1 MVSLTK
7 LCSSRMDFSENTTSS
22 PSRSRSRSQS
32 QWIGLSFKIHY
43 RRRRCSRA
51 TRVVQNNNYA
61 FKGLKTSPYTEYT
74 PISIPTHSTMVRTS
88 SSKAT
93 TSAAPSAVAASATPS
108 VKKAAA
114 PKKEKAVK
122 EESAAPAAAAAS
134 APVEEENKVVSETS
148 EVASKLVELTA
159 QVHQLTNIL
168 SATKGNLKVLEK
180 SINKELKAAQKSAGK
195 KKKRDGSSRK
205 PSGFNIPTLI
215 SDELAAFLGKPTAT
229 KLARVEVTNAF
240 NTYIKAN
247 SLHDPTNGR
256 YILPD
261 AALTRL
267 LKLTPTDRL
276 SYFNLQAFIKHHFI
290 KEAAA
295 PAAV

>member
-1 MVSLTK
+1 MKPGLASECRLPDGRDLFIEKNNFAFNNLKRSTYTQYTQTVST
-7 LCSSRMDFSENTTSS
+7 D
-22 PSRSRSRSQS
+22 
-32 QWIGLSFKIHY
+32 
-43 RRRRCSRA
+43 
-51 TRVVQNNNYA
+51 
-61 FKGLKTSPYTEYT
+61 
-74 PISIPTHSTMVRTS
+74 STMVRTS
-88 SSKAT
+88 STK
-93 TSAAPSAVAASATPS
+93 SAAPASAAPAVASSATPS

-122 EESAAPAAAAAS
+122 EESSAPAVAAS
-134 APVEEENKVVSETS
+134 AAPSAVEEENKVISETS

-180 SINKELKAAQKSAGK
+180 SIHKELKAAQKSAGK

-215 SDELAAFLGKPTAT
+215 SDELATFLGKPAAT

-247 SLHDPTNGR
+247 NLHDPTNGR

-290 KEAAA
+290 KEAA

>member
-1 MVSLTK
+1 MAFYMKTLPT
-7 LCSSRMDFSENTTSS
+7 FSQNGR
-22 PSRSRSRSQS
+22 PST
-32 QWIGLSFKIHY
+32 I
-43 RRRRCSRA
+43 
-51 TRVVQNNNYA
+51 TNNFA
-61 FKGLKTSPYTEYT
+61 FRDLKKSPYNQYT
-74 PISIPTHSTMVRTS
+74 THQYPHNTMVRTS
-88 SSKAT
+88 SSKA
-93 TSAAPSAVAASATPS
+93 SVAAATPVVSAATPS

-114 PKKEKAVK
+114 PKK
-122 EESAAPAAAAAS
+122 AASVAAAAAPVA
-134 APVEEENKVVSETS
+134 APTVVEEADENKMVAETS
-148 EVASKLVELTA
+148 EVTSKLVELTA

-215 SDELAAFLGKPTAT
+215 SDELAAFLGKPAAT
-229 KLARVEVTNAF
+229 KLPRVEVTNAF

-247 SLHDPTNGR
+247 NLHDPTNGR
-256 YILPD
+256 FILPD

-267 LKLTPTDRL
+267 LKLTPADRL

-290 KEAAA
+290 KEAAPTVA
-295 PAAV
+295 